1 MQHNFAPA
9 IWLSSMKIPG
19 INTSKCRSIQ
29 KPTLAFIF
37 MSLSRKIYSPSMLQ
51 NFTFQLYIFHRGY
64 QPFKLLLFYMEGKI
78 SDFISKTPLFVS
90 LLQRKIPRLCKTG
103 RIELLLIDIFLSGKY
118 QISKIDTINPTNHP
132 TKPILTSNC
141 VKGNFRVSLLATSRH
156 WSECFI
162 SILYF
167 SRGMNFAGLK
177 KNETATPRSY

>member
-1 MQHNFAPA
+1 
-9 IWLSSMKIPG
+9 MKIPG

-51 NFTFQLYIFHRGY
+51 NFTFHLYIFHREY
-64 QPFKLLLFYMEGKI
+64 QPFKLLLFYVEGKI

-90 LLQRKIPRLCKTG
+90 LLQRKIPPFCKTG

-118 QISKIDTINPTNHP
+118 QISKIDTNQP

-141 VKGNFRVSLLATSRH
+141 VKRNLKATCNFV
-156 WSECFI
+156 
-162 SILYF
+162 ILNLPF
-167 SRGMNFAGLK
+167 D
-177 KNETATPRSY
+177 

>member
-1 MQHNFAPA
+1 MQLNFAPA

-37 MSLSRKIYSPSMLQ
+37 MSLSRKIYSPSIRLR
-51 NFTFQLYIFHRGY
+51 NFTFQLYTLHREH
-64 QPFKLLLFYMEGKI
+64 QPFKLHPFFHVKGKI
-78 SDFISKTPLFVS
+78 SDCISKTLLLVS
-90 LLQRKIPRLCKTG
+90 LLQRKIPPLCKTG

-118 QISKIDTINPTNHP
+118 QISKIDTNQP

-141 VKGNFRVSLLATSRH
+141 VKGNFRASVLATSRY

-167 SRGMNFAGLK
+167 WRGMKFAGL
-177 KNETATPRSY
+177 A